1 MRKLNFKDF
10 FVALRILSDLERDGT
25 LSDLAKNAMREKA
38 NTGDAD
44 QMVALGLDMCTTL
57 LFRAAGTETE
67 KKIYLFLSG
76 PFEKPPEQVSEM
88 PLDEVLCGLRQLC
101 RENDVLA
108 FFRSAAAQV
117 RKMSLTSGPA
127 AIPV

>member
-25 LSDLAKNAMREKA
+25 LSDLAKKAMQEKA

-44 QMVALGLDMCTTL
+44 QMVALGLDMVTTL

-76 PFEKPPEQVSEM
+76 PFEQTPEQVSEM
-88 PLDEVLCGLRQLC
+88 ALDDVLGSIRQLC
-101 RENDVLA
+101 QENDVLA